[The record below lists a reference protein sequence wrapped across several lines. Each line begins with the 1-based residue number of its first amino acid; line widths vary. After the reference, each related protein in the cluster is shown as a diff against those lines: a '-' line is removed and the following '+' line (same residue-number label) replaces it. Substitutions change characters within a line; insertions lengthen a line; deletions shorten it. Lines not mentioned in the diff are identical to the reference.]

1 MRVQNYFDVSKAGK
15 FVHTL
20 VLANFKV
27 RKFSFWPIIKGQNF
41 KCGKNCPAILWF
53 PERMFRF
60 EALYLSCRGDLT
72 YSKAARKVL
81 FWAPVVVLLL
91 RGMVWQWLWEYV
103 AQPTAPDSE
112 IYDIW
117 LPLNWMSFFSVTARF
132 FVALCF
138 KDTNCEMSS
147 LGIFIHK
154 CKFPRQ
160 KCTDMQLNNNSNR
173 QSKNLT
179 YVFIYKPSFQKI
191 RSNYVGRFDTH
202 KYCYQTNSK
211 KSSSHESARK
221 ESFYLEIHFFY
232 QFVLYYRINT

>member
-1 MRVQNYFDVSKAGK
+1 MAVA
-15 FVHTL
+15 L
-20 VLANFKV
+20 V
-27 RKFSFWPIIKGQNF
+27 
-41 KCGKNCPAILWF
+41 
-53 PERMFRF
+53 
-60 EALYLSCRGDLT
+60 
-72 YSKAARKVL
+72 
-81 FWAPVVVLLL
+81 
-91 RGMVWQWLWEYV
+91 
-103 AQPTAPDSE
+103 QPTAPDSE

-221 ESFYLEIHFFY
+221 ESFLFRDTLLLPIC
-232 QFVLYYRINT
+232 FVLPNKYIRTLYLNVSAW